1 LKPAWRRELVT
12 VDPGDIPGEHRTL
25 VSAGPVHARRLDRKS
40 AARDPRAL
48 ALRIRNIAHA
58 RPRFGYQPITVMLRR
73 EGWPVTVS
81 AYAGFIDCSACRC
94 AYA

>member
-1 LKPAWRRELVT
+1 
-12 VDPGDIPGEHRTL
+12 
-25 VSAGPVHARRLDRKS
+25 
-40 AARDPRAL
+40 
-48 ALRIRNIAHA
+48 
-58 RPRFGYQPITVMLRR
+58 MLRR